1 MFAQLYSLHYVL
13 CLMPPWNINNTYAV
27 ITTQD
32 NSRLLKTTP
41 DYSRQLQ
48 ITQDNSRLLKTTP
61 DYSRQLQIT
70 QDNSRLLPKSF
81 NQLS

>member
-1 MFAQLYSLHYVL
+1 
-13 CLMPPWNINNTYAV
+13 MPPWNINNTYAV
-27 ITTQD
+27 IPTQD

-61 DYSRQLQIT
+61 DYY
-70 QDNSRLLPKSF
+70 
-81 NQLS
+81 LSPLTN